1 MKIED
6 VKNIPRRERRI
17 CRANLRLYPSQM
29 KFIDDNN
36 LSVQAIF
43 DKALDVL
50 GHITPKPEEV
60 DDLERIY
67 RTSKS
72 KGHRRR
78 GNIREQ
84 KPRNKTRRRH

>member
-6 VKNIPRRERRI
+6 VKNLPKRERRL

-43 DKALDVL
+43 DTALD
-50 GHITPKPEEV
+50 E
-60 DDLERIY
+60 
-67 RTSKS
+67 
-72 KGHRRR
+72 
-78 GNIREQ
+78 
-84 KPRNKTRRRH
+84 